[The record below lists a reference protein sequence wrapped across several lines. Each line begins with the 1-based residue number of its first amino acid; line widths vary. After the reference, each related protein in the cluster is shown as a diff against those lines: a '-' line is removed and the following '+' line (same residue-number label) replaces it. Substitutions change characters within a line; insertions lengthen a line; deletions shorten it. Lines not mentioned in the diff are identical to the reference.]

1 MADSEIDLELTPP
14 AAIRVLMP
22 GGHVE
27 EMKLETYLAGA
38 IAAEIGEKAPLEAL
52 KAQAVASRTYVV
64 AAERHSEHH
73 AHVCTTAHC
82 QKWKRVDPVSSP
94 DVFRALTE
102 TWGMVAVY
110 NGNLIQSFFFE
121 HCDGHTRNAEEMLIP
136 AADYLRGVDCSC
148 GHLNL
153 KGHGVGMCKR
163 GAIVMAR
170 RGATFAQILRHY
182 YRGIAI
188 GRMKAETPAAPQLE
202 EVAPPRA
209 PEAKKTPSPKGA
221 QENSGERKLFKLQ
234 RPQIKIPSVPAA
246 EPKPIVLSPK
256 RPLLKRIV
264 LPKKPP
270 SEKPRAIEPPP
281 PPIESSRAT
290 PVDSAPTVEKKER
303 EDFVVVP
310 RAVVPSKLKPV
321 QPIQPTKPNGH
332 DERAAEAEPL
342 VIHVSRKKPEPA
354 EPIVTATQALVVPS
368 TQPTEPKETDKPA
381 HVERKEETP
390 SVRAPAIP
398 PPQVEPV
405 TIPPTQIE
413 PVAAPAPQV
422 EPVVVSPPASS
433 PNVPETAL
441 PPLEGIAIKP
451 MRRLHVD
458 HLPGTRMIAGNLPR
472 AGIVVTI
479 QASDGKQTLA
489 FSGTAP
495 HYGEGGF
502 ETIIDQDGVYR
513 VIIEGQTIEVKVQGE
528 TAFIHAG

>member
-1 MADSEIDLELTPP
+1 MADSEIDLALTPP
-14 AAIRVLMP
+14 ATIRVLMP
-22 GGHVE
+22 SGHVE

-38 IAAEIGEKAPLEAL
+38 VAAEIGEKIPLEAL

-64 AAERHSEHH
+64 AAERHRDHH

-94 DVFRALTE
+94 DVFRALSE

-110 NGNLIQSFFFE
+110 DGNLIHTFFFE

-136 AADYLRGVDCSC
+136 SADYLRGVDCSC
-148 GHLNL
+148 GHLTL

-188 GRMKAETPAAPQLE
+188 GRMKAETQAALDLE

-209 PEAKKTPSPKGA
+209 PAEASKKLRP
-221 QENSGERKLFKLQ
+221 RK
-234 RPQIKIPSVPAA
+234 IVNEHAVE
-246 EPKPIVLSPK
+246 EPKPTKVQRTLSKAPPPTPPESKPVLLKRPVLKHIVLSKFVPSDK
-256 RPLLKRIV
+256 PESIKPMA
-264 LPKKPP
+264 LPV
-270 SEKPRAIEPPP
+270 EAPRAT
-281 PPIESSRAT
+281 S
-290 PVDSAPTVEKKER
+290 VDSAPANQKRER

-310 RAVVPSKLKPV
+310 RAV
-321 QPIQPTKPNGH
+321 
-332 DERAAEAEPL
+332 
-342 VIHVSRKKPEPA
+342 
-354 EPIVTATQALVVPS
+354 
-368 TQPTEPKETDKPA
+368 
-381 HVERKEETP
+381 
-390 SVRAPAIP
+390 APAKP
-398 PPQVEPV
+398 RV
-405 TIPPTQIE
+405 IE
-413 PVAAPAPQV
+413 PVQADTPNPSDNAVESEPIIIRIPRKKLEQAEPVVQTPEPVVPPVLPTPTSQPDDSARV
-422 EPVVVSPPASS
+422 EPVVRQEPAHSENVPAAPIPTAEPVVALLPAPL

-441 PPLEGIAIKP
+441 PPLEGIEIKP

-472 AGIVVTI
+472 SGIVVVIET
-479 QASDGKQTLA
+479 SEGKQTLV

-502 ETIIDQDGVYR
+502 ETIVDEDGVYR
-513 VIIEGQTIEVKVQGE
+513 VLIEGQTIEVKLQGE